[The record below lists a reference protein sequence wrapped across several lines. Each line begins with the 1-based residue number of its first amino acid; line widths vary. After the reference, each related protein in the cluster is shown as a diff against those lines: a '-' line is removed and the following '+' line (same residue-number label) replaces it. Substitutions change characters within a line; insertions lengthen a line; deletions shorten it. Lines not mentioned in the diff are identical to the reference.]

1 MVESL
6 QNKCQKSLEMAMLWC
21 INRRRGVLGSLNRF
35 GSEGHVVRAEEISEE
50 VEKWSSG
57 RARTGRC
64 RSVFVGG
71 GYGKRIGQI

>member
-21 INRRRGVLGSLNRF
+21 INRRRGVPGSLNRF
-35 GSEGHVVRAEEISEE
+35 GSEGHVVRAEEISEV

-57 RARTGRC
+57 RARTGGG